1 LRVKTNKMAASRVN
15 GKKKLDMNAFF
26 APPIMKDFVLTERL
40 GQGSYATVYKGYK
53 KGNSREIVAV
63 KCIKKSSLSK
73 NSSENLIREIEILKS
88 LDHKH
93 IVKLKDFQWDDNN
106 IFLILEYCSG
116 GDLSSYIKRYKRLPE
131 TVSRKFLRQLALALQ
146 YIREKNISHMDLKPQ
161 NLLIESKEKLVL
173 KVGDFGFA
181 QYLLGKEDRD
191 NMRGSPLY
199 MAVEMFL
206 SDSYNASVDLWSTG
220 VILFETLFGHAPFA
234 SSTYEELELKITSN
248 DIIRIPNHPQVTPN
262 CKDLLSKL
270 LQRDPK
276 VRISFNDFFSHPFV
290 DLEHAP
296 GPHCLNEAISN
307 AVNAVKA
314 DELKEYK
321 NAITY
326 YCIALEYFI
335 PAIEFEDDLEKKA
348 AMRLKVKQ
356 YMNRAEQLKTY
367 SKQIQKRKLERTLS
381 NEQCMEIL
389 PEYIKVI
396 NHAEAGEKFDDM
408 RQYSKALDEY
418 YKGAEICMRLLKEVD
433 KQSGVYKSMRLKAEQ
448 MLDRTEELTRYRDLL
463 MKESQSKDVNI
474 CGIQ

>member
-1 LRVKTNKMAASRVN
+1 
-15 GKKKLDMNAFF
+15 
-26 APPIMKDFVLTERL
+26 
-40 GQGSYATVYKGYK
+40 VYKGYK

-234 SSTYEELELKITSN
+234 SSTYEELQLKITSN
-248 DIIRIPNHPQVTPN
+248 DIIRIPNHPRVTPN